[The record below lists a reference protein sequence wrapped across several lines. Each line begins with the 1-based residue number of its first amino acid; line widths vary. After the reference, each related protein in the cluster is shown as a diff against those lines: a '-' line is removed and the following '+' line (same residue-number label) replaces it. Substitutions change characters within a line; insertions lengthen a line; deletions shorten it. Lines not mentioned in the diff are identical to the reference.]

1 MPKQLSPSGI
11 KTWNSNKEEFYLRYL
26 AESRPERP
34 PQTQPMSVGSAFD
47 AYVKAFLHEKLIGKD
62 PRYDFDTLFIK
73 QVEPHN
79 RDWAKVAGEHVF
91 ERYCQSGALVDLMA
105 ELQRGVGEPRFEF
118 EINGFVQAKLGGSEV
133 PMTGRPD
140 IFFINELG
148 ARVIYDWKVNG
159 YCSNSPVSPK
169 PGYIKCRDGW
179 RGSEKKASR
188 NNMSPH
194 PDCYPTEYKGIKIN
208 PFKKMQDVESDWAN
222 QLHVYSWL
230 LGETIGS
237 DDLILGI
244 DQIVGQPGEGRP
256 WLRVAS
262 HRVKADAD
270 YQYLLVAVIEDI
282 WDTLQRGHIFPELT
296 REESDAKCKHL
307 DDVAAGLAGP
317 DEFSKFMN
325 LNCRDN

>member
-1 MPKQLSPSGI
+1 
-11 KTWNSNKEEFYLRYL
+11 
-26 AESRPERP
+26 
-34 PQTQPMSVGSAFD
+34 MSVGSAFD
-47 AYVKAFLHEKLIGKD
+47 AFVKSYLHEKLIGSD
-62 PRYDFDTLFIK
+62 PRYTRDALFEK

-79 RDWAKVAGEHVF
+79 RDWALVAGQHVF
-91 ERYCQSGALVDLMA
+91 EKYCESGALVDLMA

-169 PGYIKCRDGW
+169 AGYVKCRDGW

-188 NNMSPH
+188 LNMAPH
-194 PDCYPTEYKGIKIN
+194 PDCYPQEYKGLKIN
-208 PFKKMQDVESDWAN
+208 AFKKMQEIEVDWAN

-230 LGETIGS
+230 LGEQIGS

-244 DQIVGQPGEGRP
+244 DQICGQPGETRP

-262 HRVKADAD
+262 HRVKADAE
-270 YQYLLVAVIEDI
+270 YQFMLVALIESI
-282 WDTLQRGHIFPELT
+282 WDTIQGGHIFDTLT
-296 REESDAKCKHL
+296 REESDAKCQQL
-307 DDVAAGLAGP
+307 EDVASGLSGT
-317 DEFSKFMN
+317 DELSKFMN